1 MSKTEINKYIKL
13 FLKDNNLKP
22 YERFTLKD
30 MPDNMYFYFA
40 SYGDIMCENE
50 DGAEYTGLLKEF
62 LDGIEIVPCWKEPK
76 EPFYPTNSEFVWYTK
91 DGHNFHVKSTN
102 AHEGVRLCRD
112 MEEAFHYQNIIN
124 DFNKSTLP
132 YDSKWAHYVIIYN
145 YKTQKLEFNS
155 ELKDIPMNCRAFTT
169 EVMADDFIYRWGE
182 EFILHYL
189 FNIYEKGD
197 KR

>member
-1 MSKTEINKYIKL
+1 MSKTGINKYIKL
-13 FLKDNNLKP
+13 FLKDNNLKL

-30 MPDNMYFYFA
+30 FPDNMYFYFA

-62 LDGIEIVPCWKEPK
+62 LDGIEIVHCWKEAE
-76 EPFYPTNSEFVWYTK
+76 EPFYPTNSDFVWYIK

-102 AHEGVRLCRD
+102 AHEGVRPCRN
-112 MEEAFHYQNIIN
+112 MEEAFHCQNIIN

-132 YDSKWAHYVIIYN
+132 YDSQLAHHVIVYN
-145 YKTQKLEFNS
+145 NDTHKL
-155 ELKDIPMNCRAFTT
+155 DIDSYLDKVPMNCRAFTT
-169 EVMADDFIYRWGE
+169 DVMADDFIYRWGE

-189 FNIYEKGD
+189 FNIYEKRG
-197 KR
+197 KE